1 MKKNTMKKL
10 VSGSLV
16 VTTVTTNTLRVDACD
31 ASAVMEAAVEAS
43 SACPYI
49 APFLVA
55 GAIVVTGVTA
65 TIGIKNQSKAKDLYI
80 YYTLGRLP
88 DYWRPGSIMDKWSPS
103 GKIIQRRIYGSDGRA
118 QLDIDMSDHGTP
130 EYHPWEVDGKP
141 YHAHDYNWTK
151 PKARKAG
158 RQLTKEEYRK
168 YIKEIDKINV
178 NRRYRMKLDQSDY
191 DRLQGK

>member
-65 TIGIKNQSKAKDLYI
+65 TIGIKNKTKEYEYI

-103 GKIIQRRIYGSDGRA
+103 GKIIQRRIYGEDGRA

-130 EYHPWEVDGKP
+130 AYHPWTKDGQP
-141 YHAHDYNWTK
+141 YHAHDYDWSR
-151 PKARKAG
+151 PKSRRPG
-158 RQLTKEEYRK
+158 RQLNETEYKK
-168 YIKEIDKINV
+168 YIKNIDKIDKNK
-178 NRRYRMKLDQSDY
+178 RYRMKLDQSDY